1 MTTLPRPSSR
11 RRDTMTKR
19 ASIASLIPASQDIY
33 RKIVFEIAD
42 GIIGIDD
49 HGIIRL
55 CNPATESIFGW
66 QPGELLDKPLEVLLP
81 ERVHGFHQKLVAGFQ
96 AGNTEARYMGQ
107 RSTTIVGRRLDGTEI
122 NLGITILRTSAA
134 GSPMMV
140 AVIRDISDHVRYQN
154 DLKRLAETD
163 SLSGLLN
170 RRAFRANVLQSV
182 NANAAAASSMVIFD
196 LDGFKAVNDRFG
208 HDAGDEVIICFS
220 EILRNS
226 IRGSDIAGRWGGE
239 EFVLFLPN
247 LKSKDAVAVVERI
260 RANFTRFDFNWA
272 GHPTANFTVSAGLA
286 IGTSGYVD
294 FSDMIASADKALYDA
309 KRGGRDQLVSTEMQ
323 QEALVS

>member
-1 MTTLPRPSSR
+1 
-11 RRDTMTKR
+11 MTKR

-66 QPGELLDKPLEVLLP
+66 KSGELLDKPLEVLLP
-81 ERVHGFHQKLVAGFQ
+81 ERVHGFHQKLVASFQ
-96 AGNTEARYMGQ
+96 SGNTEARYMGQ
-107 RSTTIVGRRLDGTEI
+107 RSATIAGRRLDGTEI

-182 NANAAAASSMVIFD
+182 SANATSYSSMVIFD
-196 LDGFKAVNDRFG
+196 LDGFKGVNDRFG
-208 HDAGDEVIICFS
+208 HDAGDEVITCFS
-220 EILRNS
+220 DVLRNS
-226 IRGSDIAGRWGGE
+226 IRATDIAGRWGGE

-247 LKSKDAVAVVERI
+247 LKAREAIAIVERI
-260 RANFTRFDFNWA
+260 RANFSGADFNWQ
-272 GHPTANFTVSAGLA
+272 GHPSANFTVSAGLA
-286 IGTSGYVD
+286 IAAPGCAD
-294 FSDMIASADKALYDA
+294 LSDMIASADKALYEA
-309 KRGGRDQLVSTEMQ
+309 KRAGRDQLVCLEIQ
-323 QEALVS
+323 QEALAS

>member
-1 MTTLPRPSSR
+1 
-11 RRDTMTKR
+11 MTKR

-42 GIIGIDD
+42 GILGIDD
-49 HGIIRL
+49 NGVIRL

-66 QPGELLDKPLEVLLP
+66 QAGELLDKPLEVLLP

-96 AGNTEARYMGQ
+96 SGNTEARYMGQ
-107 RSTTIVGRRLDGTEI
+107 RSATIVGRRLDGTEI
-122 NLGITILRTSAA
+122 DLGITILRTSAA

-163 SLSGLLN
+163 SLSGLFN

-182 NANAAAASSMVIFD
+182 SANLANQSSMVIFD
-196 LDGFKAVNDRFG
+196 LDGFKGVNDRFG
-208 HDAGDEVIICFS
+208 HDAGDEVITSFA
-220 EILRNS
+220 EVLRSS
-226 IRGSDIAGRWGGE
+226 IRATDIAGRWGGE

-247 LKSKDAVAVVERI
+247 LRAMEATAVVERI
-260 RANFTRFDFNWA
+260 RGNFSSVDFNWL
-272 GHPTANFTVSAGLA
+272 GHPSSNFTVSAGLA
-286 IGTSGYVD
+286 IAAPGLAD
-294 FSDMIASADKALYDA
+294 FSDMIAAADKALYDA
-309 KRGGRDQLVSTEMQ
+309 KRGGRDQLVSVDMQ
-323 QEALVS
+323 QEALAS

>member
-1 MTTLPRPSSR
+1 
-11 RRDTMTKR
+11 MTKR

-66 QPGELLDKPLEVLLP
+66 QSGELLDKPLEVLLP

-96 AGNTEARYMGQ
+96 SGNTEARYMGQ
-107 RSTTIVGRRLDGTEI
+107 RSTTIVGRRLDGREI

-134 GSPMMV
+134 GEPMMV
-140 AVIRDISDHVRYQN
+140 AVIRDISEHVRYQN

-170 RRAFRANVLQSV
+170 RRAFRANVLQSAG
-182 NANAAAASSMVIFD
+182 ANVANHSSMVIFD
-196 LDGFKAVNDRFG
+196 LDGFKGVNDRFG
-208 HDAGDEVIICFS
+208 HDAGDEVITCFS
-220 EILRNS
+220 EVLRNS
-226 IRGSDIAGRWGGE
+226 IRATDIAGRWGGE
-239 EFVLFLPN
+239 EFVLFLPK
-247 LKSKDAVAVVERI
+247 LKREQAMTIVERI
-260 RANFTRFDFNWA
+260 RANFSSVDFNWE
-272 GHPTANFTVSAGLA
+272 GHPSANFTVSAGLA
-286 IGTSGYVD
+286 LAAPGLAD

-309 KRGGRDQLVSTEMQ
+309 KRGGRDQLVAMEMQ
-323 QEALVS
+323 QEALAS

>member
-1 MTTLPRPSSR
+1 MTE
-11 RRDTMTKR
+11 R

-66 QPGELLDKPLEVLLP
+66 QSGELLDKPLEVLLP
-81 ERVHGFHQKLVAGFQ
+81 ERVHGFHQKLVANFQ
-96 AGNTEARYMGQ
+96 SGHAEARYMGQ
-107 RSTTIVGRRLDGTEI
+107 RSATIVGRRRDGAEI

-140 AVIRDISDHVRYQN
+140 AVIRDVSDHVRYQN

-170 RRAFRANVLQSV
+170 RRAFRANVLQSLST
-182 NANAAAASSMVIFD
+182 ADHSSMVIFD
-196 LDGFKAVNDRFG
+196 LDAFKGVNDRFG
-208 HDAGDEVIICFS
+208 HDAGDDVITSFS
-220 EILRNS
+220 EVLRSS
-226 IRGSDIAGRWGGE
+226 IRATDVAGRWGGE

-247 LKSKDAVAVVERI
+247 LNAKAAIAVVERI
-260 RANFTRFDFNWA
+260 RANFTGVDFRWN
-272 GHPTANFTVSAGLA
+272 GHPVANFTVSAGLA
-286 IGTSGYVD
+286 IVTPGCAD

-309 KRGGRDQLVSTEMQ
+309 KHAGRDRLVAVEMQ
-323 QEALVS
+323 QEALAS

>member
-1 MTTLPRPSSR
+1 
-11 RRDTMTKR
+11 MTKR

-66 QPGELLDKPLEVLLP
+66 QSGELLDKPLEVLLP
-81 ERVHGFHQKLVAGFQ
+81 ERVHGFHQRLVAGFQ
-96 AGNTEARYMGQ
+96 SGNTEARYMGQ
-107 RSTTIVGRRLDGTEI
+107 RSATIVGCRKDGTEI

-134 GSPMMV
+134 GAPMMV

-170 RRAFRANVLQSV
+170 RRAFRASVLQSV
-182 NANAAAASSMVIFD
+182 SANVTKLSSMAIFD
-196 LDGFKAVNDRFG
+196 LDGFKSVNDRFG
-208 HDAGDEVIICFS
+208 HDAGDDVIVRFS
-220 EILRNS
+220 EVLRTS
-226 IRGSDIAGRWGGE
+226 IRATDVAGRWGGE

-247 LKSKDAVAVVERI
+247 LKANEAIAIVERI
-260 RANFTRFDFNWA
+260 RANFTSVDFNWD
-272 GHPTANFTVSAGLA
+272 GHLAANFTVSAGMA
-286 IGTSGYVD
+286 FAEPGFAD

-309 KRGGRDQLVSTEMQ
+309 KRGGRDKLVSIEMQ
-323 QEALVS
+323 QEALAS

>member
-1 MTTLPRPSSR
+1 
-11 RRDTMTKR
+11 MTKR
-19 ASIASLIPASQDIY
+19 ASIASLIPDSQDIY

-49 HGIIRL
+49 HGVIRL

-66 QPGELLDKPLEVLLP
+66 QTGELLDKPLEVLLP

-96 AGNTEARYMGQ
+96 SGNAEARYMGQ
-107 RSTTIVGRRLDGTEI
+107 RSATIVGRRKDGAEI

-134 GSPMMV
+134 GAPMMV

-163 SLSGLLN
+163 SLSGLFN
-170 RRAFRANVLQSV
+170 RRAFRANVLHSV
-182 NANAAAASSMVIFD
+182 GANLANYSSMTIFD
-196 LDGFKAVNDRFG
+196 LDGFKGVNDRFG
-208 HDAGDEVIICFS
+208 HDAGDEVITCFS
-220 EILRNS
+220 EVLHNS
-226 IRGSDIAGRWGGE
+226 IRATDIAGRWGGE

-247 LKSKDAVAVVERI
+247 LKGAAAIAVIERI
-260 RANFTRFDFNWA
+260 RANFTARDFKWE
-272 GHPTANFTVSAGLA
+272 GFPSANFTVSAGLA
-286 IGTSGYVD
+286 VAPPGLAD

-309 KRGGRDQLVSTEMQ
+309 KRGGRDQLISIEMQQ
-323 QEALVS
+323 QEALAS

>member
-1 MTTLPRPSSR
+1 
-11 RRDTMTKR
+11 MTKR

-66 QPGELLDKPLEVLLP
+66 QSGELLDKPLEVLLP
-81 ERVHGFHQKLVAGFQ
+81 ERVHGFHQKLVASFQ
-96 AGNTEARYMGQ
+96 SGNTEARYMGQ
-107 RSTTIVGRRLDGTEI
+107 RSTTIVGRRLDGVEI

-134 GSPMMV
+134 GEPMMV

-170 RRAFRANVLQSV
+170 RRAFRANVLQSAG
-182 NANAAAASSMVIFD
+182 ANVANHSSMVIFD
-196 LDGFKAVNDRFG
+196 LDGFKGVNDRFG
-208 HDAGDEVIICFS
+208 HDAGDEVITCFS
-220 EILRNS
+220 EVLRSS
-226 IRGSDIAGRWGGE
+226 IRASDIAGRWGGE

-247 LKSKDAVAVVERI
+247 LKSGQAMAIVERI
-260 RANFTRFDFNWA
+260 RANFSSVDFNWE
-272 GHPTANFTVSAGLA
+272 GHPCANFTVSAGLA
-286 IGTSGYVD
+286 MAEPGRAD
-294 FSDMIASADKALYDA
+294 FQDMIASADKALYDA
-309 KRGGRDQLVSTEMQ
+309 KRGGRDRLVAVEMQ
-323 QEALVS
+323 QQALAS

>member
-1 MTTLPRPSSR
+1 
-11 RRDTMTKR
+11 MTKR

-55 CNPATESIFGW
+55 CNPATENIFGW
-66 QPGELLDKPLEVLLP
+66 EAGELLDKPLEVLLP
-81 ERVHGFHQKLVAGFQ
+81 ERVHGFHQKLVTGFQ
-96 AGNTEARYMGQ
+96 SGNTEARYMGQ
-107 RSTTIVGRRLDGTEI
+107 RSATIVGRRQDGTEI

-170 RRAFRANVLQSV
+170 RRAFRASVLQSLG
-182 NANAAAASSMVIFD
+182 ANVANSSSMVIFD
-196 LDGFKAVNDRFG
+196 LDGFKGVNDRFG
-208 HDAGDEVIICFS
+208 HDAGDEVITRFS
-220 EILRNS
+220 DVLRSS
-226 IRGSDIAGRWGGE
+226 IRATDIVGRWGGE

-247 LKSKDAVAVVERI
+247 LRGDAAISIVERI
-260 RANFTRFDFNWA
+260 RFNFSSADFCWE
-272 GHPTANFTVSAGLA
+272 GHLPANFTVSAGLA
-286 IGTSGYVD
+286 TAQPGLD
-294 FSDMIASADKALYDA
+294 DLADMVAWADKALYDA
-309 KRGGRDQLVSTEMQ
+309 KHAGRDRLVAVEMH
-323 QEALVS
+323 QEALAS